1 MMDGNPDEGL
11 VLQHPVSNGLNHKK
25 QNVKS
30 RNKCPRQ
37 INAVYL
43 HSKCINYYFSSYFRL
58 RFRLPQRKLNQ
69 KSTARTDNMIIHL
82 HLFVTILQTQ
92 SANFAC
98 CNNLFIQTCI
108 FAVHFFYFSAI
119 CDFEFFSSHFAVNMT
134 IPCLVVMFAYFLCTN
149 EHPFSILPQ
158 NHNI

>member
-1 MMDGNPDEGL
+1 MSNPGISAQGRL
-11 VLQHPVSNGLNHKK
+11 MLSTFIPSA
-25 QNVKS
+25 S
-30 RNKCPRQ
+30 
-37 INAVYL
+37 IT
-43 HSKCINYYFSSYFRL
+43 IFSSYFRL

-108 FAVHFFYFSAI
+108 FAVHSFCFSAI

-134 IPCLVVMFAYFLCTN
+134 FPCLVMMFVYFLCTN

-158 NHNI
+158 NHNISTPEDVSHNLA